1 MSAAVFPGAETW
13 SELVNPLHA
22 GGEKPFHLEFGRGAQ
37 KERSRFRGFDVLLG
51 GRSKNP
57 DRSFRFD
64 ESGCFKS
71 APERRCDLCTDRK
84 GTLQRLQGF
93 DAGGLSLC

>member
-1 MSAAVFPGAETW
+1 MVLIILLIVT
-13 SELVNPLHA
+13 LPLHA

-57 DRSFRFD
+57 DRSFR
-64 ESGCFKS
+64 
-71 APERRCDLCTDRK
+71 TM
-84 GTLQRLQGF
+84 Q
-93 DAGGLSLC
+93 